1 MDDQANSPQKKDD
14 DDKHHRKA
22 GAFCGFCFS
31 VTGSIGSVVLAKIA
45 QCAKLIGALLLTFAK
60 CSCDPPTTAR
70 FLYLMTGVLVLTNG
84 LTFIG
89 SLFPL
94 VIQTCTG
101 TTICLGPSLVWNSNS
116 FFGDSNDLQ
125 NLAWRQIFP
134 LDPEQLLRNWTGVF
148 LGLIC
153 IIVHLSGFQFS
164 FCTKTWLNVTFFS
177 VFVMLFG
184 AFPYSGNLGIVTGF
198 FIPPLSSL
206 TLYLMF
212 SPQYRH
218 EKTTFQ
224 FDGDYYFKSASP
236 ILQRPTFLYLIRFL
250 SLVAGILVSITGII
264 HLVLI
269 DFNWCTTGSCV
280 GPSLFWNANTADA
293 IKDSNNDLAWRS
305 VFGLAPALFLPTWGP
320 IILGFIAVMQHV
332 RGHSFD
338 FMDQSWAYVFL
349 WYLFLGLFAS
359 MGYAGNFGI
368 IVGLFCIVISILAF
382 CVTLTTGG
390 ESKTNLDL
398 HIPHLSDFNP
408 YSSVVQINVSSPTV
422 VVSPADENNV

>member
-45 QCAKLIGALLLTFAK
+45 QCAKLIGSLLLTVAK

-134 LDPEQLLRNWTGVF
+134 LDPEQLFRNWTGVF

-250 SLVAGILVSITGII
+250 SLVAGVLVFITGII
-264 HLVLI
+264 HLVMI

-305 VFGLAPALFLPTWGP
+305 VFGLAPCNMCVVTHLTLWISHGLMFSCGISFWDCLLPWGMRGISESSLDYFAL
-320 IILGFIAVMQHV
+320 
-332 RGHSFD
+332 
-338 FMDQSWAYVFL
+338 
-349 WYLFLGLFAS
+349 
-359 MGYAGNFGI
+359 
-368 IVGLFCIVISILAF
+368 
-382 CVTLTTGG
+382 
-390 ESKTNLDL
+390 
-398 HIPHLSDFNP
+398 
-408 YSSVVQINVSSPTV
+408 SSPFLHFV
-422 VVSPADENNV
+422 